1 MPPEVNGYYEDTW
14 KKIVGGGYNL
24 EIDRANLILSWLTVS
39 QQTLALAT
47 LRDALSLSDEN
58 LKANPLKKSD
68 IIDLCGGFLRVEGVL
83 DIEAI
88 TVALPH
94 HKREQPGGF
103 PEKLVITFIHPS
115 AQHFLL
121 ARQQEYFPEA
131 YDVVV
136 KACLRS
142 LTPSKTM
149 YALLPAEPETLSS
162 LSKYVSCIMF
172 GVCTNQCH
180 SNPAMASVSPMFV
193 TLPLYGPL
201 MFGPDTASIWPNV
214 ILTHVVVCAWV
225 VNYISM
231 HPRTSLADRL
241 RADATMSSYA
251 YFHLRTHLQQMGSGS
266 SALRNSAIMSV
277 IQQSSQLHVALL
289 LLCTFP
295 LLHWTHIY
303 AGGTGLTAPQ
313 AFPIC
318 SVIHQVWFRG
328 GIRYES
334 SEVKSFWLQTISR
347 ALTLS
352 YLLGFHL
359 ILVRR
364 VE

>member
-1 MPPEVNGYYEDTW
+1 M
-14 KKIVGGGYNL
+14 
-24 EIDRANLILSWLTVS
+24 SWLTVS
-39 QQTLALAT
+39 QQTLALVT
-47 LRDALSLSDEN
+47 LRDALSLSNEK

-94 HKREQPGGF
+94 RKREQPGGF
-103 PEKLVITFIHPS
+103 PEKLVITFINPS

-121 ARQQEYFPEA
+121 ARQPEYFPKA

-180 SNPAMASVSPMFV
+180 SNPAMVSVSPMFV

-201 MFGPDTASIWPNV
+201 MFGHCN
-214 ILTHVVVCAWV
+214 
-225 VNYISM
+225 
-231 HPRTSLADRL
+231 
-241 RADATMSSYA
+241 
-251 YFHLRTHLQQMGSGS
+251 
-266 SALRNSAIMSV
+266 
-277 IQQSSQLHVALL
+277 
-289 LLCTFP
+289 
-295 LLHWTHIY
+295 
-303 AGGTGLTAPQ
+303 
-313 AFPIC
+313 
-318 SVIHQVWFRG
+318 
-328 GIRYES
+328 
-334 SEVKSFWLQTISR
+334 
-347 ALTLS
+347 
-352 YLLGFHL
+352 
-359 ILVRR
+359 
-364 VE
+364 